1 MEGVER
7 RRNADFPLPFFSYES
22 ICSRRTHGIRCFP
35 EKVAV
40 TKRYL
45 CFFSKRRS
53 LTEDI
58 CIFFQKKA
66 IPRRYLY
73 FFPQMKVSHG

>member
-22 ICSRRTHGIRCFP
+22 ICSRRTRGIRRFSEKAAVARVEFVAFPEKVAVAHMEFVAFP

-45 CFFSKRRS
+45 
-53 LTEDI
+53 L
-58 CIFFQKKA
+58 FFQKK
-66 IPRRYLY
+66 
-73 FFPQMKVSHG
+73 

>member
-22 ICSRRTHGIRCFP
+22 ICSRRTRGFRRFS

-40 TKRYL
+40 TL
-45 CFFSKRRS
+45 MVFVFF
-53 LTEDI
+53 TE
-58 CIFFQKKA
+58 
-66 IPRRYLY
+66 
-73 FFPQMKVSHG
+73 

>member
-22 ICSRRTHGIRCFP
+22 ICSCCTHGIRRFSEKAAVTRMEFVVFP

-40 TKRYL
+40 TERYL
-45 CFFSKRRS
+45 
-53 LTEDI
+53 L
-58 CIFFQKKA
+58 FFQKK
-66 IPRRYLY
+66 
-73 FFPQMKVSHG
+73 

>member
-22 ICSRRTHGIRCFP
+22 ICSRRTRGIRRFSEKAAVARMEFVAFPEKVAVAHMEFVAFP

-45 CFFSKRRS
+45 
-53 LTEDI
+53 L
-58 CIFFQKKA
+58 FFQKK
-66 IPRRYLY
+66 
-73 FFPQMKVSHG
+73 

>member
-22 ICSRRTHGIRCFP
+22 ICSRRTRGIRRFSEKVAVAHMEFVAFP

-40 TKRYL
+40 TERYL
-45 CFFSKRRS
+45 LF
-53 LTEDI
+53 LL
-58 CIFFQKKA
+58 KK
-66 IPRRYLY
+66 
-73 FFPQMKVSHG
+73 

>member
-22 ICSRRTHGIRCFP
+22 ICSRRTRGIRRFSEKAAVTRMEFVAFPEKVAVAHMEFVVFP

-40 TKRYL
+40 TERYL
-45 CFFSKRRS
+45 
-53 LTEDI
+53 L
-58 CIFFQKKA
+58 FFQKK
-66 IPRRYLY
+66 
-73 FFPQMKVSHG
+73 

>member
-22 ICSRRTHGIRCFP
+22 ICSRCTRGFRRFSEKAAVTRMEFVAFPEKVAVAHMEFVAFP

-45 CFFSKRRS
+45 LFLLNK
-53 LTEDI
+53 
-58 CIFFQKKA
+58 
-66 IPRRYLY
+66 
-73 FFPQMKVSHG
+73 

>member
-7 RRNADFPLPFFSYES
+7 RRNADFPLPLFSYES
-22 ICSRRTHGIRCFP
+22 ICSRRTRGIRRFSEKAAVARVEFVAFPEKVAVAHMEFVAFP

-45 CFFSKRRS
+45 
-53 LTEDI
+53 L
-58 CIFFQKKA
+58 FFQKK
-66 IPRRYLY
+66 
-73 FFPQMKVSHG
+73 

>member
-22 ICSRRTHGIRCFP
+22 ICSRRTRGIRRFSEKAAVTRMEFVAFP

-40 TKRYL
+40 TERYL
-45 CFFSKRRS
+45 
-53 LTEDI
+53 L
-58 CIFFQKKA
+58 FFQKK
-66 IPRRYLY
+66 
-73 FFPQMKVSHG
+73 